1 MKNSKIKKI
10 IINTTIS
17 TTILCVTQ
25 IPTVKT
31 QAKPILNNDTVGI
44 SVVTPRVNPI
54 IHPIIHTPTPP
65 PIHINRDRDEN
76 KNDNQQIGNDSTG
89 WRDSVLASLIVLLFL
104 IFIIVVCSLI

>member
-10 IINTTIS
+10 IINTIIS

-54 IHPIIHTPTPP
+54 IHTPTPP
-65 PIHINRDRDEN
+65 PIHINRDQDED
-76 KNDNQQIGNDSTG
+76 KNDNQQVESDSTG
-89 WRDSVLASLIVLLFL
+89 WRDSVVAILIILLFL
-104 IFIIVVCSLI
+104 MLIIIVCSLI